1 MLEVRIKRLIFG
13 LIGLAI
19 IILIVLLIFGFI
31 ILLLPIAIILVVIG
45 LILGVLRKATRVKT
59 SSTTTNKSAKS
70 SKHEAIDVEYKVK
83 EEK

>member
-1 MLEVRIKRLIFG
+1 VIDVRIKRWIFG

-45 LILGVLRKATRVKT
+45 LILGVLRKATGIKT
-59 SSTTTNKSAKS
+59 TAPIQKSTKS

>member
-1 MLEVRIKRLIFG
+1 MIEVKIKRWVFA

-19 IILIVLLIFGFI
+19 IILILLLIFGFI

-45 LILGVLRKATRVKT
+45 LILGVLRRATSVKT
-59 SSTTTNKSAKS
+59 DTTIHKPTKS
-70 SKHEAIDVEYKVK
+70 SKHTPIDVEYKVK

>member
-1 MLEVRIKRLIFG
+1 MLEVKIKRWIFA

-19 IILIVLLIFGFI
+19 IILILLLIFGFI

-45 LILGVLRKATRVKT
+45 LILGVLRRATNVKVDST
-59 SSTTTNKSAKS
+59 SSHKPTKS
-70 SKHEAIDVEYKVK
+70 SKHTPIDVEYKVK